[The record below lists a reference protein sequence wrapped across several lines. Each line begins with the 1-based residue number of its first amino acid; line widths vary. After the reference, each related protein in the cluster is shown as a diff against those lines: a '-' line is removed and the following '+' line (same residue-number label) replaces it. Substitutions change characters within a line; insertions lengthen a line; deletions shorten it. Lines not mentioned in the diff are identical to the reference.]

1 MRGGSPQRSG
11 RRRRIVAL
19 APAALAALAAVAGC
33 GKEPAEP
40 AAVGKLRAGSVA
52 ALADCADWRGGTG
65 DERLATIAEV
75 RSQVMPAAGGATE
88 PALSVVDAY
97 EFLER
102 ACALEYAATFR
113 LYKLYNR
120 GASFSRLDR

>member
-11 RRRRIVAL
+11 
-19 APAALAALAAVAGC
+19 
-33 GKEPAEP
+33 
-40 AAVGKLRAGSVA
+40 
-52 ALADCADWRGGTG
+52 
-65 DERLATIAEV
+65 
-75 RSQVMPAAGGATE
+75 
-88 PALSVVDAY
+88 

-102 ACALEYAATFR
+102 ACAPEYAATFR